1 MRIPRK
7 SEASEYSD
15 NASRLLTCVSQPLND
30 RLSGGVLWYEQTL
43 QKRRCAKIGGTE
55 PFACMSNPFSR
66 QSAAW
71 RRPPKPSVLCCLQ
84 TLHPRN
90 IPLRVCVPAI
100 PAAGTAVVLSVTLCA
115 VGASLPV
122 RSCFR
127 SHFNSSCIFMIYF
140 HFEQKPCLPK
150 GKNRGYKKPALF
162 QPSVKSQLHTTLAL
176 FR

>member
-30 RLSGGVLWYEQTL
+30 RLSGGVLWHEQTL
-43 QKRRCAKIGGTE
+43 QKRRRAKIGGTE

-127 SHFNSSCIFMIYF
+127 SHFNSSCIFVIYF
-140 HFEQKPCLPK
+140 HFEQDAMPVQ
-150 GKNRGYKKPALF
+150 RKKQGIQKAGVVSAVG
-162 QPSVKSQLHTTLAL
+162 QSQLHTTLAL